1 MIKEQFVEKKR
12 GHNKAKYIIRYH
24 ISFVT
29 KYRRKLI
36 NSTIVDLIKK
46 SAERAASVSN
56 NFEIEVM
63 EIDSYC
69 NYIHFFIKA
78 SPAIAPY
85 EIVHKLKQTTTY
97 DIWHTDNTTT
107 TYMRKFYKKQHH
119 LWTNG
124 YFCSTIGNTCTEI
137 EKRYIESQG

>member
-12 GHNKAKYIIRYH
+12 GHNRAKYTIQYYIV
-24 ISFVT
+24 FVT
-29 KYRRKLI
+29 KYRKKLI
-36 NSTIVDLIKK
+36 NSIIADLIKK
-46 SAERAASVSN
+46 SAEKAASTSN
-56 NFEIEVM
+56 NFKIEAI

-69 NYIHFFIKA
+69 NHIHFLVKA

-85 EIVHKLKQTTTY
+85 EIVRRLKQTTTY
-97 DIWHTDNTTT
+97 DVWHVDNTTT

-124 YFCSTIGNTCTEI
+124 YFCSSI
-137 EKRYIESQG
+137 